1 MYHIVAADSRAAR
14 TGKFLEVIGRYEPM
28 QKPALISAREDRLFY
43 WLRHGALP
51 TDTVRSLLRKNGAWM
66 KWSLKKKGAEEATI
80 ERELEK
86 GQMLKDAKKEREAE
100 KKTRRLAKK
109 KQAAQPATEAGTEAA
124 PATPPAEATA

>member
-28 QKPALISAREDRLFY
+28 QQPALISTREDRLFY

-66 KWSLKKKGAEEATI
+66 KWSLKKKGADEATI
-80 ERELEK
+80 TREVEK
-86 GQMLKDAKKEREAE
+86 WQMLQDAKSLREVE
-100 KKTRRLAKK
+100 KKSRRVAKK
-109 KQAAQPATEAGTEAA
+109 KETGQPATEAAVGA
-124 PATPPAEATA
+124 PAATPPADATA